1 MVFKNRLVALIRE
14 PPAALLTT
22 CQSIGAHALAG
33 ELPGLAKQLE
43 VADMLDDL
51 DLGDPPPPT
60 G

>member
-1 MVFKNRLVALIRE
+1 VPTR
-14 PPAALLTT
+14 
-22 CQSIGAHALAG
+22 LAG